1 MSILETK
8 IDIIIT
14 SEDIDDIMVT
24 ALEGGVNYWCPEALV
39 PGGEY
44 LGEYASE
51 QISRGGELWF
61 RDAEEDEEGMPA
73 YRILN
78 KEKFLEGLKRY
89 LEAGNTD
96 CICRREGRNDPRAGE
111 FEIDPGMIDANE
123 ADSII
128 QYALFGELVYA

>member
-1 MSILETK
+1 MQSVL
-8 IDIIIT
+8 
-14 SEDIDDIMVT
+14 
-24 ALEGGVNYWCPEALV
+24 P
-39 PGGEY
+39 
-44 LGEYASE
+44 ASRYRFSP
-51 QISRGGELWF
+51 SR
-61 RDAEEDEEGMPA
+61 
-73 YRILN
+73 N